1 MSDKRAYR
9 LADSTAIEPL
19 VNSWAAWPHIVPPMT
34 SSLYLRNYQL
44 KVLESFLENPDAHV
58 QACQSRKLR
67 SGPFVDLGR
76 ERAGEVEEF
85 LNKTKSLM
93 SENLKLAESFL
104 DFHKLLVEQATGE
117 SLTPFYA
124 QVPEPLRG
132 YVELLYDYY
141 NHPIVRCLEGLLY
154 ESPYYHR
161 ELQSLLLFEQANDH
175 SRPFFQSTPRLPRAD
190 QINWTIPFDS
200 HLVDEFFKLDASP
213 QPLGFIREL
222 LGLKPADDPLLLSLL
237 SDRAVE
243 RRESWR
249 GQEVRIRT
257 LGHASALV
265 EWNGCSI
272 LIDPFVSVMPSE
284 GGIERFTYASLPG
297 KIDYVLVTHLHQDHF
312 CLETLLRLRHR
323 IGCLVVPRSYGIF
336 HGDISLKLL
345 ARKIGFPNVVEL
357 DALETIEVGPGAQVI
372 AVPFLGE
379 HADLAQG
386 KTGYVIRAGHEQI
399 LFGADSDCLDE
410 RMYEHLRRLL
420 GPIQTVFLGMECVG
434 GPLTWSCGPLL
445 PVKPK
450 YSHDQ
455 SRRCH
460 GADSARAQ
468 KILRA
473 LDADHVYIY
482 AMGLEPWVEHLLGL
496 AYTED
501 AKQIKEARKMIA
513 TSPEKAFVEAELLFG
528 KSEIFLANQ
537 PAKPLST
544 ATRTTPALQSAE
556 QTEDQFSFN

>member
-1 MSDKRAYR
+1 MSDNRAYR
-9 LADSTAIEPL
+9 LADSTAVEPL
-19 VNSWAAWPHIVPPMT
+19 INSWAAWPHIVPPMT
-34 SSLYLRNYQL
+34 GSLYLRNYQL
-44 KVLESFLENPDAHV
+44 KVLESFLENPEAHI

-76 ERAGEVEEF
+76 ERAGEVEAF
-85 LNKTKSLM
+85 LNHTKTVM
-93 SENLKLAESFL
+93 SENLKLAESLL
-104 DFHKLLVEQATGE
+104 DFYKLLSEQATGE
-117 SLTPFYA
+117 SLNPFYA

-141 NHPIVRCLEGLLY
+141 NHPIVRCMEGLLY

-161 ELQSLLLFEQANDH
+161 ELQSLLIFEQANDH
-175 SRPFFQSTPRLPRAD
+175 SRPFFQSTPRLPRKG

-200 HLVDEFFKLDASP
+200 PAADEFFKLDDAP
-213 QPLGFIREL
+213 QPLGSIREM
-222 LGLKPADDPLLLSLL
+222 LGLKPADDALLLSLL
-237 SDRAVE
+237 TEEAVGT
-243 RRESWR
+243 RRSPH
-249 GQEVRIRT
+249 GSGIRIRT
-257 LGHASALV
+257 FGHASALV
-265 EWNGCSI
+265 EWDGCAV

-284 GGIERFTYASLPG
+284 GGIERFTYSSLPE

-312 CLETLLRLRHR
+312 CLETLLRLRR
-323 IGCLVVPRSYGIF
+323 KIGCLVVPRSHGIF

-345 ARKIGFPNVVEL
+345 ARKIGFPHVVEL
-357 DALETIEVGPGAQVI
+357 DALETIEIGPGAQVI

-379 HADLAQG
+379 HADLPQG

-434 GPLTWSCGPLL
+434 GPLSWSCGPLL

-450 YSHDQ
+450 YGHDQ

-460 GADSARAQ
+460 GADSTRAL

-473 LDADHVYIY
+473 LGADRVYIY

-501 AKQIKEARKMIA
+501 ARQIKEARTLIA
-513 TSPEKAFVEAELLFG
+513 TAPEKAFVEAELLFG
-528 KSEIFLANQ
+528 KSEIHLANQ
-537 PAKPLST
+537 PAKPH
-544 ATRTTPALQSAE
+544 APATPALQSAE
-556 QTEDQFSFN
+556 QAEDQFSFN